1 MMNSIVL
8 GITEPIEFSFMYSMP
23 RLFYWF
29 HTTMCGV
36 SFLTMKLLDAHIPT
50 AFSGGIIELIING
63 VIPVQKSTS
72 FWWWAV
78 VGSGLA
84 VVYFAVFYYFF
95 RQKTSKKKNY
105 NLIQILVQLALL
117 KQLLQKTVDYLLKLP
132 PIKEV

>member
-1 MMNSIVL
+1 M
-8 GITEPIEFSFMYSMP
+8 
-23 RLFYWF
+23 
-29 HTTMCGV
+29 
-36 SFLTMKLLDAHIPT
+36 
-50 AFSGGIIELIING
+50 
-63 VIPVQKSTS
+63 
-72 FWWWAV
+72 